1 MQLSYS
7 NITKFLIFQKTETLK
22 ISYIFGKSNFLA
34 LTLGN
39 SYIFS
44 KESFSHI
51 SGNENTEKIAY
62 IISKKYA
69 LIFQKME
76 TLKNSFYFRKLL
88 ILQKRCIQNP
98 GITRPLYIS
107 RKVYSEHWHNGTLY
121 YISRKVYSEP

>member
-7 NITKFLIFQKTETLK
+7 NITKFLIFQKKETLK

-62 IISKKYA
+62 IISKKYV
-69 LIFQKME
+69 LIFQKNGNSKKFFLFQE
-76 TLKNSFYFRKLL
+76 TSYTSK
-88 ILQKRCIQNP
+88 
-98 GITRPLYIS
+98 
-107 RKVYSEHWHNGTLY
+107 
-121 YISRKVYSEP
+121 KVYSEPWDNETSLYFAKGIFRTLT